1 MEKLPSVIVYMP
13 CIGCIWCVLS
23 FAICFI
29 IAKVLHHLPTWFIF
43 PPISF
48 LGYQMPEHVVYA
60 VCFTAG
66 AVCFFISFLYI
77 QKYSFKIHGLCQT
90 SYASKWLAA
99 ATVIALVCPLFLTI
113 QAIIPLQRDILE
125 EGVEENIWSI
135 VHQLSAVVLF
145 FLSVIHASIV
155 NFFIHHTPDHSF
167 APSSVLLKYIGLFGM
182 VISLIGSVI
191 FHPASNLSG
200 SYVLCFEIGF
210 VVEHA
215 TF

>member
-1 MEKLPSVIVYMP
+1 MP

-77 QKYSFKIHGLCQT
+77 QKYSFKIHGLYLSTCSFMLDAKLRMHQ
-90 SYASKWLAA
+90 SGWL
-99 ATVIALVCPLFLTI
+99 
-113 QAIIPLQRDILE
+113 LQQSLLQSVRCF
-125 EGVEENIWSI
+125 SPSR
-135 VHQLSAVVLF
+135 QLSLFSVIYLKSKLF
-145 FLSVIHASIV
+145 FCTIIRKEQKKISGVS
-155 NFFIHHTPDHSF
+155 FISF
-167 APSSVLLKYIGLFGM
+167 PPWFSFSSQ
-182 VISLIGSVI
+182 
-191 FHPASNLSG
+191 
-200 SYVLCFEIGF
+200 
-210 VVEHA
+210 
-215 TF
+215 

>member
-1 MEKLPSVIVYMP
+1 MFLHFFPLHSKIFVQDSRIVLVY
-13 CIGCIWCVLS
+13 L
-23 FAICFI
+23 FF
-29 IAKVLHHLPTWFIF
+29 
-43 PPISF
+43 
-48 LGYQMPEHVVYA
+48 HVR
-60 VCFTAG
+60 
-66 AVCFFISFLYI
+66 
-77 QKYSFKIHGLCQT
+77 CQT

-125 EGVEENIWSI
+125 VKIVFLYYHQEGVEENIWSI